1 MSSICKQCIQTITKK
16 SPGVICGD
24 CYVPYHAN
32 GRCSDINKSQ
42 LSAIKNLPGTGWK
55 CISCRILSSSPNRTS
70 VSHATIIDDASED
83 EHIGAGLS
91 TSVASLTS
99 EIKNLKRTV
108 EFCSDKI
115 TDFEDKLNKFN
126 DVISRMNKLEKENAA
141 LRREVSGLQVR
152 VNVMEQQS
160 RSSNLEIQ
168 NVPESSNENLVNI
181 VSGIGSHIGV
191 PIDSSSLNYVTR
203 VPTKIANK
211 PKNIIVRFVSKIK
224 RDDFLAAC
232 RSMRRSNTNPLK
244 GLRVDGVAD
253 EIFVNEH
260 LTIQNKILFKETRTV
275 ARSKGYSFVWT
286 QNGNILVRKDQ
297 TSKIIQIVELS
308 GLNEL

>member
-1 MSSICKQCIQTITKK
+1 MSKETEE
-16 SPGVICGD
+16 
-24 CYVPYHAN
+24 
-32 GRCSDINKSQ
+32 
-42 LSAIKNLPGTGWK
+42 
-55 CISCRILSSSPNRTS
+55 
-70 VSHATIIDDASED
+70 ID
-83 EHIGAGLS
+83 
-91 TSVASLTS
+91 S
-99 EIKNLKRTV
+99 EIL
-108 EFCSDKI
+108 I
-115 TDFEDKLNKFN
+115 T
-126 DVISRMNKLEKENAA
+126 
-141 LRREVSGLQVR
+141 
-152 VNVMEQQS
+152 
-160 RSSNLEIQ
+160 
-168 NVPESSNENLVNI
+168 
-181 VSGIGSHIGV
+181 
-191 PIDSSSLNYVTR
+191 SLNYVTR

-211 PKNIIVRFVSKIK
+211 RKNIIVRFVSKIK